1 MTMQSNGRHLNLRSF
16 EGYTGHLILASKGKA
31 FLQIYK
37 KPERPIS
44 VWVWIL
50 LLPGPLNQF

>member
-1 MTMQSNGRHLNLRSF
+1 MGGHLNPRPF
-16 EGYTGHLILASKGKA
+16 EGYAGHLILASQGKA

-50 LLPGPLNQF
+50 KLPGPLNQF